1 MRVTTH
7 CDPREKCGNMIRR
20 HNLVSPCEQRHIINL
35 IQLGTKLISVQTFSS
50 EQHIPADSYY
60 SFLQVHIDNFQAVKE
75 NKGKN

>member
-7 CDPREKCGNMIRR
+7 CDPREKCGNMIHR
-20 HNLVSPCEQRHIINL
+20 SPCEQRHIINL
-35 IQLGTKLISVQTFSS
+35 IQLGTKLTSVQTFSS

-75 NKGKN
+75 NKGKD